1 MIDVLKTN
9 KKVKGCIFLMIIFLE
24 RDILFLVLM
33 NSSILAYFY
42 YLQNVGYLA
51 DSN

>member
-1 MIDVLKTN
+1 MIDVIKTN
-9 KKVKGCIFLMIIFLE
+9 KKLKGCIFLRIIFLE
-24 RDILFLVLM
+24 GDIPFLVLM
-33 NSSILAYFY
+33 KSSILAYFY